1 MKFQNKTAQNK
12 HTISERVARIQE
24 YFFSQFH
31 LLQNKNPAEG
41 NDMIPSAGLFSFQ
54 GGLTHFEVVAAI
66 LYVNPR
72 EMPVTIRPSTM
83 IKISLAYHI

>member
-1 MKFQNKTAQNK
+1 
-12 HTISERVARIQE
+12 
-24 YFFSQFH
+24 
-31 LLQNKNPAEG
+31 
-41 NDMIPSAGLFSFQ
+41 MIPSAGLFSFQ